1 MGNAGTEFAAPQN
14 FAAGAIDIGRRK
26 QTKAEVRYATR
37 LPGMGRVLI
46 EHDHIVTAGSGHLN
60 GGGITKGDLDTKDLL
75 IEAKGAF
82 RVANRKGDVA

>member
-1 MGNAGTEFAAPQN
+1 
-14 FAAGAIDIGRRK
+14 
-26 QTKAEVRYATR
+26 
-37 LPGMGRVLI
+37 
-46 EHDHIVTAGSGHLN
+46 VTAGSGHLN